1 MEGPPTTG
9 AWRRRLEKGIA
20 QRVHQNLTRGN
31 VSRAAKAFEASA
43 VAEPTEQVLTQL
55 EVLHPD
61 ADPPTVP
68 PPPDVPP
75 QCSRQ
80 QLKKILKTLPRG
92 SAPGPSGW
100 TFEHIQAVAQGTQEG
115 MDAVLDLVN
124 AVLSGPLPA
133 WEALRASRLKP
144 LRKGVD
150 CVRQIAVGEVWLRL
164 HFAYGGIGV
173 FCTYSG
179 SHWFHQQCRNG
190 RCKVKHT
197 SGSTQVSWRE
207 QFHSWVFLA

>member
-1 MEGPPTTG
+1 MSTAEGDRGEHIQAQHAFTLLPSQVLHATTGSRRRSSKVLGSIREYQAGVDVEGPPTTG

-55 EVLHPD
+55 EALHPD

-124 AVLSGPLPA
+124 AVLSGSLPA
-133 WEALRASRLKP
+133 WEALRASRLIP

-150 CVRQIAVGEVWLRL
+150 GVRPIAVGEV
-164 HFAYGGIGV
+164 
-173 FCTYSG
+173 
-179 SHWFHQQCRNG
+179 
-190 RCKVKHT
+190 
-197 SGSTQVSWRE
+197 
-207 QFHSWVFLA
+207 